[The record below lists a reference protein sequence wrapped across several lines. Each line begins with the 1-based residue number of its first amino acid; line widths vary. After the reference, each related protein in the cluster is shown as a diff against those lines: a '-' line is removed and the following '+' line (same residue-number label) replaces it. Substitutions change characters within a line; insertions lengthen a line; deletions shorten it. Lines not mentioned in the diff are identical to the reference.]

1 MKKSLIVLVFL
12 LAPVICFAGT
22 DIEKNLSTPLPQFE
36 EFDNTRIYTPG
47 WWEPLGFPDCSH
59 IKDDNIGYAY
69 QDGKIKCI
77 GLDKIINRDD
87 QKSSKKKPEKYYQ
100 EKWCSEHNGQSEV
113 RLKDGTR
120 VDCIATLP
128 VDEMDGEYSIAYAI
142 EHDFARKWAEAI
154 GQSLHYSVMTNSFA
168 GIVLILEKES
178 DYKYLYRLKNVI
190 DRCDLPIR
198 IWFIEAWN
206 FDEAYMHIMTHDGE
220 GCIRWDETKLDENN
234 LFDPY
239 PAVNIPDSIIEPE
252 K

>member
-1 MKKSLIVLVFL
+1 MKKSLMVFVFL
-12 LAPVICFAGT
+12 LAPAICFPGT
-22 DIEKNLSTPLPQFE
+22 VVRLDRHHYEEGFNEALECLALVNLEMSLKNTPKTFGEMNNICRERNGLKKKESITAKTLPKEVEQ
-36 EFDNTRIYTPG
+36 
-47 WWEPLGFPDCSH
+47 
-59 IKDDNIGYAY
+59 
-69 QDGKIKCI
+69 
-77 GLDKIINRDD
+77 
-87 QKSSKKKPEKYYQ
+87 KKPEKYYQ

-206 FDEAYMHIMTHDGE
+206 FDEALIPAATHDGE
-220 GCIRWDETKLDENN
+220 TYIRWDEI
-234 LFDPY
+234 Y
-239 PAVNIPDSIIEPE
+239 SIDITGEADKSE